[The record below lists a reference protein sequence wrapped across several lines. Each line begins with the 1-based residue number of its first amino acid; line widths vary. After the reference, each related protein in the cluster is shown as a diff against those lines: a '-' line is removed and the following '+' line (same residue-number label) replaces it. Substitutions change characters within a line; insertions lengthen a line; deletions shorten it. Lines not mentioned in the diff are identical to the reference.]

1 MRDARAA
8 VAGRAGWLERLTVA
22 ALLAVAA
29 SAAIL
34 GGRLGAAAGAGGGDL
49 LAELRARTERR
60 VAEERAQIG
69 PALEDAVRRGEAG
82 ARSAAEAALGRLGAN
97 SQLHLLLAGAYRG
110 EGEAP
115 PALREYR
122 RAVELVRD
130 YTDRRSPQFIG
141 AGLAPWLREVRPRLS
156 GAALADLHYLERALA
171 GGCS

>member
-34 GGRLGAAAGAGGGDL
+34 GGRLGAAGAEGGDL

-69 PALEDAVRRGEAG
+69 PALEAAVRSGEPGARGE
-82 ARSAAEAALGRLGAN
+82 AEAALGRLGAN

-130 YTDRRSPQFIG
+130 YTDRRSPRYIG
-141 AGLAPWLREVRPRLS
+141 AGLAPWLREVRPQVS
-156 GAALADLHYLERALA
+156 GAALSDLHYLERALA

>member
-1 MRDARAA
+1 MPDARAA
-8 VAGRAGWLERLTVA
+8 VGRRAGWLERLTAA
-22 ALLAVAA
+22 ALLAVAV

-49 LAELRARTERR
+49 LTELRARTDRR

-69 PALEDAVRRGEAG
+69 AALEEGVRRGEAG
-82 ARSAAEAALGRLGAN
+82 ACGEAEAALGRLGAN

-110 EGEAP
+110 KGEAP

-130 YTDRRSPQFIG
+130 YTDRRSPRYIG
-141 AGLAPWLREVRPRLS
+141 AGLAPWLREVRPRVS
-156 GAALADLHYLERALA
+156 GAALSDLHYLERALA

>member
-1 MRDARAA
+1 MRDARAD
-8 VAGRAGWLERLTVA
+8 AGRPGWLERLTVA

-29 SAAIL
+29 SAVIL
-34 GGRLGAAAGAGGGDL
+34 GVRLGADAGAGGGDL
-49 LAELRARTERR
+49 RAELRARTERR
-60 VAEERAQIG
+60 VAQERAQIG
-69 PALEDAVRRGEAG
+69 PELEAAIRRGEAG
-82 ARSAAEAALGRLGAN
+82 ARGAAEAALGRLGGN

-122 RAVELVRD
+122 RAAELVRD

-156 GAALADLHYLERALA
+156 GAALSDLYYLERALA